1 MLIINSKARLHHCG
15 QGLYQHSGETMTQA
29 ATLEILRQMISFDT
43 TSAKSNL
50 ELLDWVQNYL
60 KQYGVESRLVY
71 NEEESKANLYA
82 TIGPQDKSGVMLSGH
97 TDTVPVT
104 GQNWTVEPYQLS
116 EHNGRYYG
124 RGTAD
129 MTTFLA
135 VALSAVPA
143 MQQADLHTPIHL
155 AFSYDEEIGCVGV
168 RRLIDTL
175 QNHPLKPAIC
185 IIGEPTSMRVVTAHK
200 GKLAARVTVKGK
212 ECHSGMASLGV
223 NAVNYAARLI
233 SWLEQLALKKKT
245 DGPFEDGY
253 DIPYSTVHTG
263 TVSGGTALNIV
274 PNHCEFVFEIR
285 NIAAE
290 DPRTLL
296 AEFRSYVDQL
306 IAEMRKVDEDCDIQI
321 DITTEYPGL
330 STADDEDVVAFV
342 RNLTSNS
349 KRGNIN
355 FGTEGGLFSQVLGIP
370 TVVCGPGSMDQGHKP
385 DEYIETEQISQCE
398 VFMTRLI
405 NQLSS

>member
-1 MLIINSKARLHHCG
+1 
-15 QGLYQHSGETMTQA
+15 
-29 ATLEILRQMISFDT
+29 
-43 TSAKSNL
+43 
-50 ELLDWVQNYL
+50 
-60 KQYGVESRLVY
+60 
-71 NEEESKANLYA
+71 
-82 TIGPQDKSGVMLSGH
+82 MLSGH
-97 TDTVPVT
+97 TDTVPVI

-143 MQQADLHTPIHL
+143 MQQANLHTPIHL

-212 ECHSGMASLGV
+212 ECHSGMAPLGV

-233 SWLEQLALKKKT
+233 SWLEQLALTKKT
-245 DGPFEDGY
+245 EGPFEDGY

-306 IAEMRKVDEDCDIQI
+306 IAEMREVDEDCDIQI

-330 STADDEDVVAFV
+330 STADDEEVVSFV
-342 RNLTSNS
+342 RGLTSNS
-349 KRGNIN
+349 ERGNIN

-385 DEYIETEQISQCE
+385 DEYIEAEQISQCE
-398 VFMTRLI
+398 AFMARLI
-405 NQLSS
+405 NQLSR

>member
-1 MLIINSKARLHHCG
+1 
-15 QGLYQHSGETMTQA
+15 MTQA
-29 ATLEILRQMISFDT
+29 STIEILRSLISFDT
-43 TSAKSNL
+43 TSANSNL
-50 ELLDWVQNYL
+50 ALLDWVQAYL
-60 KQYGVESRLVY
+60 EQHGVESRLVY
-71 NEEESKANLYA
+71 NAEENKANLYA
-82 TIGPQDKSGVMLSGH
+82 TIGPADKGGVMLSGH

-104 GQNWTVEPYQLS
+104 GQNWTFEPYQLN

-135 VALSAVPA
+135 VALAAVPA
-143 MQQADLHTPIHL
+143 MQQAELHTPIHL
-155 AFSYDEEIGCVGV
+155 AFSYDEEIGCIGV

-185 IIGEPTSMRVVTAHK
+185 IIGEPTTMQVVTAHK
-200 GKLAARVTVKGK
+200 GKLAARVTVTGK
-212 ECHSGMASLGV
+212 ECHSGMAPLGV

-233 SWLEQLALKKKT
+233 SWLEQLAQKKKT
-245 DGPFEDGY
+245 EGPFEDGY

-263 TVSGGTALNIV
+263 TVKGGTALNIV

-290 DPRTLL
+290 DPRALL
-296 AEFRSYVDQL
+296 TEFRSYVDQL
-306 IAEMRKVDEDCDIQI
+306 IAEMRDVDENCDIQI

-330 STADDEDVVAFV
+330 STADDEEVVAFV
-342 RNLTSNS
+342 RGLTTNLE
-349 KRGNIN
+349 RGNIN
-355 FGTEGGLFSQVLGIP
+355 FGTEGGLFSQVGIP

-385 DEYIETEQISQCE
+385 DEYIEAEQISQCE
-398 VFMTRLI
+398 AFMARLI
-405 NQLSS
+405 NQLSA